1 MFMYICMGFFSFSLV
16 YIFASVYLFVP
27 VNQKFFDVFIFWFL
41 DQPNHVETNLLQPA
55 PPLNPDFN
63 REYDD

>member
-1 MFMYICMGFFSFSLV
+1 M
-16 YIFASVYLFVP
+16 FASVYLFVP
-27 VNQKFFDVFIFWFL
+27 VNQKFFDVFFVFGP

-63 REYDD
+63 REYYD